1 MLSQELAPAQLTDEQ
16 VIALKD
22 LEKKLPADGA
32 GRKLY
37 LLAVTCREEE
47 DL

>member
-1 MLSQELAPAQLTDEQ
+1 MLSKGLAPALLTDEQ
-16 VIALKD
+16 LTALKE
-22 LEKKLPADGA
+22 LEKKLPADGT